1 MSSNKRAT
9 EDDLSELHGVV
20 AKVLKVELTK
30 DRSDPETGQKLD
42 VPAALLAQAIN
53 FLKANGINAVPTSPA
68 LRSIVDS
75 LPFSQ
80 GDDDSEDHHPAE
92 RRAN

>member
-1 MSSNKRAT
+1 MTKRAT
-9 EDDLSELHGVV
+9 ETELSELHGVV

-53 FLKANGINAVPTSPA
+53 FLKSNGINAVPDSPA

-80 GDDDSEDHHPAE
+80 GDEDGEEPY
-92 RRAN
+92 RAN